1 MLVVG
6 EPGLGKTRLVQEC
19 RKRFMAS
26 AGPGTGGPPLW
37 LEGRCASYAATTPY
51 SLYQHV
57 LAGWAGVAPDQD
69 QTVVARALEQA
80 LRAVMDGEDLWPI
93 LARMMG
99 LSTAPGF
106 ARMTPQELQRETFTA
121 LRAVVSRLISLGPT
135 VLVLE
140 DLHWADPTSLRLTED
155 LATLA
160 SEGPLLVL
168 GTTRPDARAELA
180 GLESE
185 VATEAT
191 IARHRVELG
200 PLAKGAERDLARM
213 LVGDD
218 ASQDVLDNMLRGVE
232 GNPLVLEERY
242 FSLVE
247 TGALVRDQGRW
258 RVAPSVGP
266 PVPEV
271 LERLVRSRADRLTPA
286 AQEVLRAA
294 AVLGQ
299 ELGLPLLSALCPEGD
314 QLCVAL
320 EELSSA
326 GLLQEVPNAPEP
338 TYRFRHALIQ
348 EATYGGM
355 LRPERRQLHGRAA
368 WALEGLSPGRLAE
381 VAPVLGRHYAA
392 AGEPERAVH
401 YFELAGDHAAE
412 AFANDETVTSFR
424 AGIEVADQQGP
435 SNEALAGSA
444 IALRAKLAQVFW
456 HTGRVS
462 EAREVLGQAMRLAGH
477 GNALQRRVYEI
488 LLGRVEIDEE
498 NYDAALAA
506 FDAAEELIGEQPEDR
521 DDGAVDQWL
530 ELMLHGRANVHLHRQ
545 EPELAME
552 ALSRARPVVE
562 AVGAPD
568 RRQVF
573 YWLVSLQRAL
583 QNRFRIDHEILA
595 NARRAVAIAT
605 ENSCDPSE
613 IAWRACGLGLWLT
626 LHGDLQEAQ
635 ERLESSLAVA
645 ERSGNVALQ
654 AASLVYLARTAHRR
668 HDAEAVRSLASQAAI
683 ASEAAGIVHF
693 KACTKACL
701 VWLAWQEQEPR
712 KLAELADGT
721 AELLRSAVGGFA
733 PWKWIYLW
741 PVVAM
746 HLSEGKVA
754 EAVAA
759 GLQMLEP
766 SQHQFPDELESLLE
780 SAVVAWTSE
789 KPDVAGRDLARALEV
804 AHHLDFF

>member
-1 MLVVG
+1 MG
-6 EPGLGKTRLVQEC
+6 GK
-19 RKRFMAS
+19 
-26 AGPGTGGPPLW
+26 
-37 LEGRCASYAATTPY
+37 
-51 SLYQHV
+51 
-57 LAGWAGVAPDQD
+57 
-69 QTVVARALEQA
+69 
-80 LRAVMDGEDLWPI
+80 DLWPV

-99 LSTAPGF
+99 LSTGPGL

-121 LRAVVSRLISLGPT
+121 LRAVVSRLISVGPT
-135 VLVLE
+135 VLALE

-160 SEGPLLVL
+160 GGGPLLVL
-168 GTTRPDARAELA
+168 GTTRPDPRAELA
-180 GLESE
+180 GFEIGAS
-185 VATEAT
+185 TEGT
-191 IARHRVELG
+191 VSRHRVELA
-200 PLAKGAERDLARM
+200 PLDKDSERDLARV
-213 LVGDD
+213 LVGED
-218 ASQDVLDNMLRGVE
+218 AGQDVLDNVLRGVE

-242 FSLVE
+242 FSMVE
-247 TGALVRDQGRW
+247 TGALVCDQGRW
-258 RVAPSVGP
+258 RIAPSVGP
-266 PVPEV
+266 AVPDV
-271 LERLVRSRADRLTPA
+271 LERLVRSRADLLTPA

-314 QLCVAL
+314 QLGTVL
-320 EELSSA
+320 EELSGA
-326 GLLQEVPNAPEP
+326 GLLQEVPNTPEP

-348 EATYGGM
+348 EATYAGM

-381 VAPVLGRHYAA
+381 VAPALGRHYAA

-401 YFELAGDHAAE
+401 YFELAGDHAVE
-412 AFANDETVTSFR
+412 AFANDEAVTSFR
-424 AGIEVADQQGP
+424 AGIELADQQGP
-435 SNEALAGSA
+435 SNEAMASSA

-462 EAREVLGQAMRLAGH
+462 EAREVLSQAIRLAGH
-477 GNALQRRVYEI
+477 GNALQRARLQI

-506 FDAAEELIGEQPEDR
+506 FDAAEELIGEQPGDR

-562 AVGAPD
+562 TVGAPD

-583 QNRFRIDHEILA
+583 QNRFRIDNEVLA

-613 IAWRACGLGLWLT
+613 IAWRVCGLGLWLT

-654 AASLVYLARTAHRR
+654 AASLVYLARNAHRR

-683 ASEAAGIVHF
+683 ASEVAGIIHF

-701 VWLAWQEQEPR
+701 AWLAWQEQEPR
-712 KLAELADGT
+712 KLAVLADGT
-721 AELLRSAVGGFA
+721 AELLRTAAGGFA

-746 HLSEGKVA
+746 HLNEGKVA
-754 EAVAA
+754 DAVAA

-780 SAVVAWTSE
+780 SAVVAWTNE
-789 KPDVAGRDLARALEV
+789 KPDVAGRELARALEV
-804 AHHLDFF
+804 AHDLDFF